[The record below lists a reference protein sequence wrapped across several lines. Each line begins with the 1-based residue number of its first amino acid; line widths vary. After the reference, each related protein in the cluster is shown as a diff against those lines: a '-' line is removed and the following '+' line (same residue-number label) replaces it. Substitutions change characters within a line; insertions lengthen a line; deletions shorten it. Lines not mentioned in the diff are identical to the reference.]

1 MVVRQHPA
9 AQTGFVLPL
18 SSLGALVLLLSS
30 LSMQGLVLQ
39 AHRAQASQR
48 ARVQRDDQLTSAA
61 QHWASELHGS
71 MACLRQM
78 PSSQWPQQVMSVECP
93 PDLDLQAAQQLEV
106 AGATVRLLSWQPQ
119 EIGGVLH
126 LALSGSRVQRQFRL
140 GRFGIEELG

>member
-78 PSSQWPQQVMSVECP
+78 PSSQWPQQVMAVECP
-93 PDLDLQAAQQLEV
+93 PDLDLQAVQQLEV